1 MSRTKLIQGDCLNVL
16 TKIPDK
22 SIDMILAD
30 LPYSNKTTHNDWDK
44 LIPMDKLWEQYK
56 RVIKDRGAIVLFG
69 QGKFSAQLIESQ
81 EKLYRYTL
89 IWDKVRTTGFLNAN
103 RMPLRQHEDILVFY
117 KKLPIYNPQMV
128 EGGEPSHSR
137 GSKWADKGSSM
148 DKGKI
153 YGSYKHENYTKA
165 VQSNMKYPTS
175 ILTFSN
181 VVNNGKRYHP
191 TQKPV
196 DLLEYLIK
204 TYTNENDVVLDNTMG
219 SGSTGVAA
227 VNTNR
232 NFIGIE
238 LNQEYFETAKERI
251 DIQNRMKVNN
261 E

>member
-1 MSRTKLIQGDCLNVL
+1 MKNIKDS
-16 TKIPDK
+16 
-22 SIDMILAD
+22 SIDLILAD

-44 LIPMDKLWEQYK
+44 IVPFEPLWSEYK
-56 RVIKDRGAIVLFG
+56 RIIKDHGAIVLFG

-117 KKLPIYNPQMV
+117 KKLPTYNPQMV

-137 GSKWADKGSSM
+137 GSKWAGKGTSM

-153 YGSYKHENYTKA
+153 YGSYKHEDYTKA
-165 VQSNMKYPTS
+165 AQSNMKYPTS

-204 TYTNENDVVLDNTMG
+204 TYTNEYDVVLDNTMG

-227 VNTNR
+227 MNTNR

-238 LNQEYFETAKERI
+238 LNQKYFDTAKERI
-251 DIQNRMKVNN
+251 DVAEN
-261 E
+261 ELRGRLADKILEETV